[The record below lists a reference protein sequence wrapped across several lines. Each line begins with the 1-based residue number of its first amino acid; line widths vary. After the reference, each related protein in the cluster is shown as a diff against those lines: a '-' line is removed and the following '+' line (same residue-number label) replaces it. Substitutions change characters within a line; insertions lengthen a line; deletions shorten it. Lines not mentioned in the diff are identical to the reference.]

1 MVKKVIK
8 KVEVPFKD
16 VEEPIEEVQEEPRKK
31 RVMTKEQ
38 LEHLARIRELAAA
51 KKREIKERDS
61 KVRNLEK
68 EKLNLKAQEYDKIQ
82 EEKERL
88 NKKVTEEVKHKV
100 KETKKASKT
109 IVKEESTDDEENN
122 NYSESDEEEQAQ
134 VVQTKQRSHRNKPK
148 NLHDYDDETIHHK
161 AFKASQ
167 ANLLQKVMSNRILGN
182 LTNYQNQMAMKYY

>member
-16 VEEPIEEVQEEPRKK
+16 IEEPIEEVQDEPKKK

-38 LEHLARIRELAAA
+38 LEHLARIRDLAAA
-51 KKREIKERDS
+51 KKREIKERDT

-100 KETKKASKT
+100 KETKKASKI

-122 NYSESDEEEQAQ
+122 NYSESDEEEQQ
-134 VVQTKQRSHRNKPK
+134 VVQTKQRSHKNKPK
-148 NLHDYDDETIHHK
+148 KISDYDDETIHHV
-161 AFKASQ
+161 AFQASQ
-167 ANLLQKVMSNRILGN
+167 AKLLQKVMSNRILGN

>member
-8 KVEVPFKD
+8 KAEVPFKD
-16 VEEPIEEVQEEPRKK
+16 VEEPIEEVQEEPKKK

-51 KKREIKERDS
+51 KKREIKQRDT

-88 NKKVTEEVKHKV
+88 NKKVTEEVKQKV
-100 KETKKASKT
+100 KETKKASKV
-109 IVKEESTDDEENN
+109 IIKEESTDDEDDEDDD
-122 NYSESDEEEQAQ
+122 EEEEQA
-134 VVQTKQRSHRNKPK
+134 VIQTKQRSHRNKPK

-167 ANLLQKVMSNRILGN
+167 ANLLHKVMSNRILGN
-182 LTNYQNQMAMKYY
+182 LTNYSSQMGMKYY

>member
-16 VEEPIEEVQEEPRKK
+16 IEEPIEEVQEEPKKK

-51 KKREIKERDS
+51 KKREIKQRDT

-100 KETKKASKT
+100 KETKKASKI

-122 NYSESDEEEQAQ
+122 NYSESDEEEQQ
-134 VVQTKQRSHRNKPK
+134 VVQTKQRSHKNKPK
-148 NLHDYDDETIHHK
+148 KISDYDDETIHHV
-161 AFKASQ
+161 AFQASQ
-167 ANLLQKVMSNRILGN
+167 AKLLQKVMSNRILGN

>member
-16 VEEPIEEVQEEPRKK
+16 VEEPIEEVQEEQKKK

-51 KKREIKERDS
+51 KKREIKQRDT

-88 NKKVTEEVKHKV
+88 NKKVTEEVKQKV
-100 KETKKASKT
+100 KETKKASKI
-109 IVKEESTDDEENN
+109 IVKDESTDDEENN
-122 NYSESDEEEQAQ
+122 DYSESDEEEQAQ

-148 NLHDYDDETIHHK
+148 KLTDYDDDNIHK
-161 AFKASQ
+161 IAFQASQ
-167 ANLLQKVMSNRILGN
+167 HKLMEKVMSNRILGN
-182 LTNYQNQMAMKYY
+182 LTNYSSQMGMKYY

>member
-16 VEEPIEEVQEEPRKK
+16 VEEPIEEVQEERKKK

-51 KKREIKERDS
+51 KKREIKQRDT

-88 NKKVTEEVKHKV
+88 NKKVTEEVKQKV
-100 KETKKASKT
+100 KETKKASKV
-109 IVKEESTDDEENN
+109 IVKENSTDDEENN
-122 NYSESDEEEQAQ
+122 DYSESDEEEQAQ

-148 NLHDYDDETIHHK
+148 KLTDYDDDNIHK
-161 AFKASQ
+161 IAFQASQ
-167 ANLLQKVMSNRILGN
+167 HKLMEKVMSNRILGN
-182 LTNYQNQMAMKYY
+182 LSNYSSQMGMKYY

>member
-16 VEEPIEEVQEEPRKK
+16 VEEPIEEVQEEQKKK

-51 KKREIKERDS
+51 KKRERKQRDT

-88 NKKVTEEVKHKV
+88 NKKVTEEVKQKV
-100 KETKKASKT
+100 KETKKASKI
-109 IVKEESTDDEENN
+109 IVKDESTDDEENN
-122 NYSESDEEEQAQ
+122 DYSESDEEEQAQ

-148 NLHDYDDETIHHK
+148 KLTNYDDDNIHK
-161 AFKASQ
+161 IAFQASQ
-167 ANLLQKVMSNRILGN
+167 HKLMEKVMSNRILGN
-182 LTNYQNQMAMKYY
+182 LTNYSSQMGMKYY

>member
-16 VEEPIEEVQEEPRKK
+16 VEEPNEEVQEEPKKK

-51 KKREIKERDS
+51 KKREIKQRDT

-88 NKKVTEEVKHKV
+88 NKKVTEEVKQKV
-100 KETKKASKT
+100 KETKKASRV
-109 IVKEESTDDEENN
+109 IVKDESTDDEE
-122 NYSESDEEEQAQ
+122 EDDEEDEEE
-134 VVQTKQRSHRNKPK
+134 VIQTKQRSHRNKPK
-148 NLHDYDDETIHHK
+148 NLHDYDDDNIHK
-161 AFKASQ
+161 LAFQASQ
-167 ANLLQKVMSNRILGN
+167 HKLMEKVMSNRILGN
-182 LTNYQNQMAMKYY
+182 LTNYSSQMGMKYY

>member
-1 MVKKVIK
+1 MVKKVIQK
-8 KVEVPFKD
+8 SEVPFKD
-16 VEEPIEEVQEEPRKK
+16 VEEPVDEVQEEPRKK

-109 IVKEESTDDEENN
+109 IVKEESTDDEGGED
-122 NYSESDEEEQAQ
+122 EDEEQEQE
-134 VVQTKQRSHRNKPK
+134 VIQTKQRSYRNKPK
-148 NLHDYDDETIHHK
+148 KLTDYDNDKIHHL
-161 AFKASQ
+161 AFQASQ
-167 ANLLQKVMSNRILGN
+167 HKLMEKVMSNRILGN
-182 LTNYQNQMAMKYY
+182 LTNYSSQMGMKYY

>member
-16 VEEPIEEVQEEPRKK
+16 IEEPIEEVQEEPKKK

-38 LEHLARIRELAAA
+38 LEHLARIRDLASA
-51 KKREIKERDS
+51 KKRELKERDT

-100 KETKKASKT
+100 KETKKASKI
-109 IVKEESTDDEENN
+109 IVKEESTDDEDDE
-122 NYSESDEEEQAQ
+122 EDEEEQAQ
-134 VVQTKQRSHRNKPK
+134 VVQTKQKSYRNKPK

-182 LTNYQNQMAMKYY
+182 LSSYGNLVSMKYY

>member
-8 KVEVPFKD
+8 KGEVPFKD
-16 VEEPIEEVQEEPRKK
+16 IEEPIEEVQEEPKKK

-51 KKREIKERDS
+51 KKREIKQRDT

-100 KETKKASKT
+100 KETKKASKV
-109 IVKEESTDDEENN
+109 IVQDESTDDEDNN
-122 NYSESDEEEQAQ
+122 NYSESDEEEQQ
-134 VVQTKQRSHRNKPK
+134 VVLQKQRSHKNKPK
-148 NLHDYDDETIHHK
+148 KISDYDDETIHHV
-161 AFKASQ
+161 AFQASQ
-167 ANLLQKVMSNRILGN
+167 AKLLQKVMSNRILGN

>member
-16 VEEPIEEVQEEPRKK
+16 IEEPDEEIQDEPKKK

-38 LEHLARIRELAAA
+38 LEHLARIRDLAAA
-51 KKREIKERDS
+51 KKRELKERDT

-88 NKKVTEEVKHKV
+88 NKKVTEEVIHKV
-100 KETKKASKT
+100 KETKKASKI
-109 IVKEESTDDEENN
+109 IVKEESTDEEDN
-122 NYSESDEEEQAQ
+122 NYHSESDEEEQA

-148 NLHDYDDETIHHK
+148 KISDYDDETIHHV
-161 AFKASQ
+161 AFQASQ
-167 ANLLQKVMSNRILGN
+167 AKLLQKVMSNRILGN
-182 LTNYQNQMAMKYY
+182 LTNYQSQMAMKYY

>member
-16 VEEPIEEVQEEPRKK
+16 VDEPIEEVQEEPKKK

-38 LEHLARIRELAAA
+38 LDHLARIRELAAA
-51 KKREIKERDS
+51 KKREIKQRDT

-100 KETKKASKT
+100 KETKNASKFR
-109 IVKEESTDDEENN
+109 IQ
-122 NYSESDEEEQAQ
+122 NY
-134 VVQTKQRSHRNKPK
+134 R
-148 NLHDYDDETIHHK
+148 
-161 AFKASQ
+161 
-167 ANLLQKVMSNRILGN
+167 
-182 LTNYQNQMAMKYY
+182 

>member
-16 VEEPIEEVQEEPRKK
+16 IEEPIEEVQEEPKKK

-51 KKREIKERDS
+51 KKREIKQRDT

-100 KETKKASKT
+100 KETKKSSK
-109 IVKEESTDDEENN
+109 VVVQDESTDDEEKN

-134 VVQTKQRSHRNKPK
+134 AVQTKQRSHKNKPK
-148 NLHDYDDETIHHK
+148 KITDYDDETIHHK
-161 AFKASQ
+161 AFQASQ